1 MSIGTRATL
10 CAASLALAFTAGCYP
25 RPKAVVWLANEAT
38 SYCAANGGQPDS
50 RADSKGHQFGFCRL
64 QDGRICEMWALL
76 RREKCVEPRG
86 GKGWDLFPY

>member
-38 SYCAANGGQPDS
+38 AYCAAIGGQPDS
-50 RADSKGHQFGFCRL
+50 RADSKGRQFGFCRL
-64 QDGRICEMWALL
+64 QDDRICEMWTLW
-76 RREKCVEPRG
+76 RRGKCVEPRG